1 MKILLVSP
9 AHPLRGGIAAST
21 ERLAQEMQAAGH
33 EVAIHSFSLQ
43 YPAFLFPGKTQ
54 FSDDPPP
61 PGLKIRTHINSV
73 NPFNWLPSGWKIAR
87 ERPDLVVVRFWL
99 PFMGPCLGT
108 ILRLAR
114 WLSGKKFRVA
124 ALVDN
129 IVPHEKRPGDRLF
142 ARYFVGACDE
152 FVVMSR
158 SVGDEIR
165 QFLKKAPPP
174 LKGSHADESTES
186 APLQGRGCIR
196 FAPHPIYDNYGEPVG
211 KAVARRQ
218 LGLPETAPL
227 VLFFG
232 LIRAYKGLDLLLEAL
247 GNARLRQQNVQAIVA
262 GEPYGDWQPY
272 QQIIENQQL
281 EGRTHLFLDF
291 IPADEVRLYFSA
303 ADLVVQ
309 PYRTATQS
317 GISQIAYHFE
327 KPMVVTNVGGL
338 PEIVT
343 NGVSGYVV
351 EPTAAAIADAVADFF
366 EHKKAD
372 SMGVGVRA
380 EKARFSWK
388 NLMEALIG

>member
-61 PGLKIRTHINSV
+61 LGLKIRTHINSI
-73 NPFNWLPSGWKIAR
+73 NPFNWLTSGWKIAR

-108 ILRLAR
+108 VLRVAR
-114 WLSGKKFRVA
+114 WFSGKKFRVA

-142 ARYFVGACDE
+142 ARYFVQACDE

-165 QFLKKAPPP
+165 QFSRMKPV
-174 LKGSHADESTES
+174 
-186 APLQGRGCIR
+186 R
-196 FAPHPIYDNYGEPVG
+196 FAPHPIYDNYGEPAE
-211 KAVARRQ
+211 KAAARRQ
-218 LGLPETAPL
+218 LGLPETTPL

-247 GNARLRQQNVQAIVA
+247 GDARLREQNVQAIVA

-281 EGRTHLFLDF
+281 EGCTHLFLDF

-372 SMGVGVRA
+372 SMEVGVRA
-380 EKARFSWK
+380 EKVRFSWK
-388 NLMEALIG
+388 NLMDALVRF